1 MYKLLEAITDSETEI
16 KVSEIITGDIAP
28 ETGLLQIDSEV
39 IKYTNRTLHTFLN
52 CTRGYSGTSAATHTK
67 GTDVE
72 IKEVADSDV
81 RVTNIKVFTTA
92 ALETIDYTLETPDN
106 PNRSIVLTVC
116 HSASSSGTLVVNT
129 VTINPGEAKEFT
141 WDASSWVVE
150 TDATG
155 TSGITQL
162 TGDVTAGP
170 GSGSQAATLAN
181 TAVTPGSYTT
191 ADITVDSKGRITA
204 AANGSGGTSFPQ
216 LAPDGTNAAPSYSF
230 TSTPASGMFLNGL
243 ELSLQTSQDVGI
255 NLRDFSGG
263 NTIIEPL
270 DDTKR
275 IQIKSEVEVSLS
287 IGATNDM
294 GVFLTGGGDPFALDL
309 YTTTSEIRIDDTA
322 SEIIFAPGFFDSA
335 KFDMDNTAGNTR
347 FLMYDVDS
355 ASIRRVKVGA
365 DNTGPGGAGRA
376 LYLDNI

>member
-191 ADITVDSKGRITA
+191 ADITVDAKGRITS
-204 AANGSGGTSFPQ
+204 AANGSGGAGATTALDN
-216 LAPDGTNAAPSYSF
+216 LAAVA
-230 TSTPASGMFLNGL
+230 
-243 ELSLQTSQDVGI
+243 I
-255 NLRDFSGG
+255 NTALLPGVA
-263 NTIIEPL
+263 NTIDLGSVAFGFKDEYIRGSIFC
-270 DDTKR
+270 DSFKNSTD
-275 IQIKSEVEVSLS
+275 VEIDFDSKLNPSIDATYDLGTTGQAWKDLWLSGTLNLPSNVTLTGTGGPTLQVSDNTVIS
-287 IGATNDM
+287 GSNANTFM
-294 GVFLTGGGDPFALDL
+294 GVFLDAAQTTG
-309 YTTTSEIRIDDTA
+309 
-322 SEIIFAPGFFDSA
+322 
-335 KFDMDNTAGNTR
+335 
-347 FLMYDVDS
+347 
-355 ASIRRVKVGA
+355 
-365 DNTGPGGAGRA
+365 
-376 LYLDNI
+376 